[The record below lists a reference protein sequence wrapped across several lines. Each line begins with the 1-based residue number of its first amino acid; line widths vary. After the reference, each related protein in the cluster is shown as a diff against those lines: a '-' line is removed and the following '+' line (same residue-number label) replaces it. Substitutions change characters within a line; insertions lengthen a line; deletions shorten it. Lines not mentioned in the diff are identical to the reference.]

1 MYGTSPAMLVL
12 PLLKEHNRL
21 MLKWIKDG
29 CKSDNLYYRSY
40 INWVREKVKNE
51 L

>member
-1 MYGTSPAMLVL
+1 MYGTSPAMWAL

-21 MLKWIKDG
+21 MLEWIQDG
-29 CKSDNLYYRSY
+29 CKSDNLYYKSY
-40 INWVREKVKNE
+40 IKWVHEKVNNE